1 MLRSQM
7 NQKEQPASIEGL
19 SNEAPQY
26 GALREVEISAAPTA
40 DMVASERRFRRNTY
54 VVVALL
60 VPSGLIFSGWRMALG
75 VALGGA
81 LSVFNERWL
90 RSSVGAILGTA
101 VESRDKRVPRWTAT
115 KFILRYFVIAI
126 IAGIAVWS
134 GYFNLL
140 GVGLG
145 LASFVGAVMI
155 EAGYQSYLT
164 FKSSDK

>member
-7 NQKEQPASIEGL
+7 NQKEQLVPTEGL
-19 SNEAPQY
+19 ERERPQY
-26 GALREVEISAAPTA
+26 GAVREVEINAVPTS
-40 DMVASERRFRRNTY
+40 DMVASEGRFRRNTY
-54 VVVALL
+54 IVAVLL
-60 VPSGLIFSGWRMALG
+60 IVGGLIFSGWRMALG

-81 LSVFNERWL
+81 LSLFNERWL

-101 VESRDKRVPRWTAT
+101 AAAHERRVPRWTAT

-126 IAGIAVWS
+126 IAGAAVWS

-145 LASFVGAVMI
+145 LASFVGAVMV
-155 EAGYQSYLT
+155 EAGYQYYLT
-164 FKSSDK
+164 FKNQ

>member
-7 NQKEQPASIEGL
+7 NQKEQLAPTEVSERT
-19 SNEAPQY
+19 PQY
-26 GALREVEISAAPTA
+26 GRVREVEINVLPTS
-40 DMVASERRFRRNTY
+40 DMLASERRFQRNTY
-54 VVVALL
+54 LVALL
-60 VPSGLIFSGWRMALG
+60 LAASGLIFSGWRWALG
-75 VALGGA
+75 VALGSA

-101 VESRDKRVPRWTAT
+101 AEARDKRVPRWTAT

-126 IAGIAVWS
+126 IASVGVWS
-134 GYFNLL
+134 GYFDLL

-164 FKSSDK
+164 FKKQ

>member
-7 NQKEQPASIEGL
+7 NQKEPRGSKDGL
-19 SNEAPQY
+19 SDEPPQY
-26 GALREVEISAAPTA
+26 GALREVEINAAPTA
-40 DMVASERRFRRNTY
+40 DMVESERRFRRNIY
-54 VVVALL
+54 IVVGLL
-60 VPSGLIFSGWRMALG
+60 VAAGLIFYGWRMALG

-101 VESRDKRVPRWTAT
+101 AESRNKRVPRWTAT

-126 IAGIAVWS
+126 IAGVAVWS
-134 GYFNLL
+134 GYFDLL

-164 FKSSDK
+164 FKHQ